1 MKQLSVGRK
10 VGGTTLWLLSALP
23 HQMSKTKLK
32 PQLPRYC
39 SNCGVTKLT
48 SPKTD
53 HLERT
58 SNNFRQEMLS
68 AATVLEILDASPS
81 VKRLALHVHKPHFNF
96 KAGQWVDLFIP
107 GVSKVGG
114 FSLCSSPERLAE
126 ESLVELA
133 VKYSSHPPA
142 HWVHRQCSVGA
153 EVAIRIGGDFYY
165 NPQPFDPSHDLL
177 LVAGGV
183 GINPLYSILLHV
195 TDMLRQDAPGCSPQ
209 KVSLVYTARDSTEIL
224 FQESLLALMKE
235 FPEQVRCHFHV
246 TRQQAPVPDYLRPH
260 LTVGKLTKNDL
271 SARVNGTPRC
281 YICGPPPMIEFVSET
296 LQSLEL
302 PRASIFYEKWW

>member
-10 VGGTTLWLLSALP
+10 VGTTLWLLSALP

-32 PQLPRYC
+32 PQFPSYC
-39 SNCGVTKLT
+39 SHCGVTKLT

-142 HWVHRQCSVGA
+142 HWVHRQ
-153 EVAIRIGGDFYY
+153 
-165 NPQPFDPSHDLL
+165 
-177 LVAGGV
+177 
-183 GINPLYSILLHV
+183 
-195 TDMLRQDAPGCSPQ
+195 DAPGCSPQ
-209 KVSLVYTARDSTEIL
+209 KVSLVYTAKDSTEIL

-246 TRQQAPVPDYLRPH
+246 TRQQAPVPDDLRPH

-302 PRASIFYEKWW
+302 PRAGIFYEKWW